1 MRIVLLSPQP
11 PPTEARYL
19 WNMLVSVLLGYVVA
33 VILMQISLLNILLR
47 LLYEIT
53 APFVD
58 ILLKL
63 AGVLRVDNA
72 VYNGVL
78 TVFLFFLVRGLVS
91 LAGYTRLV
99 IFSIEYLDT
108 SIGYIKRRV
117 HGKWLAGSAFLL
129 LLAALTNLWPPLIVP
144 DPPTRVVVDC
154 SRILFV
160 VGGCAGCLATLMI
173 GLDLRQSWLRGGA
186 QSPDAPQTPRIRKKP
201 VLRVIETPK
210 PVKSENA
217 VNPVYLALAAELVQ
231 ACGRTGAPP
240 TVEGLTTT
248 LGMLQKAA
256 RLTRADTSPDGDL
269 AGLSR
274 RTLELFT
281 SGQLKTL
288 PDLKAAKRLYDR
300 KGAGVLNP
308 VAAELAA
315 KLTLN

>member
-1 MRIVLLSPQP
+1 MQIVLLPPPP
-11 PPTEARYL
+11 PPTESRYL
-19 WNMLVSVLLGYVVA
+19 WNMLVSVLLGYVAA
-33 VILMQISLLNILLR
+33 VMLLQIGFLNILLR

-78 TVFLFFLVRGLVS
+78 TVFLFFLVKALAN
-91 LAGYTRLV
+91 LAGLTRLA
-99 IFSIEYLDT
+99 IFSIEHLDT

-117 HGKWLAGSAFLL
+117 HTPWLAGSAFLL
-129 LLAALTNLWPPLIVP
+129 LLAALTNFWPPLIVV
-144 DPPTRVVVDC
+144 DPLTRVVVDC

-160 VGGCAGCLATLMI
+160 VGGCAGSLATLMI

-186 QSPDAPQTPRIRKKP
+186 RSSDLPKTPRIRKKP
-201 VLRVIETPK
+201 VLRVIETPA
-210 PVKSENA
+210 PVKPETT

-240 TVEGLTTT
+240 TVEGLTAT

-256 RLTRADTSPDGDL
+256 RLTRADTSPDSDL
-269 AGLSR
+269 AGLSH

-315 KLTLN
+315 RLTLN